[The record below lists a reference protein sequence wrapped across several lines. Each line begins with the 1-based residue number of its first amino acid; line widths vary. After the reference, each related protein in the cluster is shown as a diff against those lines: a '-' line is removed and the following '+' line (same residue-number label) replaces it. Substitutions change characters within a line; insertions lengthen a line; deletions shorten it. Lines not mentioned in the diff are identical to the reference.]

1 MAERGPLSRQ
11 LLSWQLLIVVVLL
24 AAVAVFSAFQSNRS
38 FQDVQSRRMLSVAED
53 VAAQLSVQDA
63 LADPERYHQ
72 LPSFATQAMN
82 LSGANFVLITRPD
95 LTILTSPADPSL
107 VRKTLPIGDSMIRE
121 GRAWV
126 GVVDDSLV
134 AHVPVIGSCDEDST
148 HCGKVVGI
156 VAVGVATPT
165 FLEGIV
171 NSPGEALLILGIATV
186 IGVVGSLLLAGR
198 VKRQTFGLEPREIA
212 GLVEHREA
220 MLHGIREG
228 VVGLDTAH
236 RITLV
241 NDQARRLLSLG
252 EDVVGRSVGELD
264 LNDRLVDVLTG
275 RAGDGADEIVLR
287 RGRVLIMN
295 RMPISSLSG
304 PPTSGPTEQRRRRE
318 RSDLAEQRRE
328 ERRRIKARERRAKRG
343 NSTRDTAVGVV
354 VTLRDRTEIV
364 ALQHELDANRSTT
377 DTLRAQA
384 HEFTNRLHTIAGLIE
399 LGEYDEVRRFV
410 NRVSHTRE
418 AWHTEVSERIG
429 DTAVAALLIAKA
441 SVAAEHNVGLRLTP
455 SSRLGEVDDAL
466 SADLVTVIGNLVDNA
481 IDALPA
487 AGWIEVDISHTDDEV
502 LVVVTDSGPGVAPDI
517 AEEIFT
523 HGFTTKAAEEGGQRG
538 LGLALTRQT
547 CRRRG
552 GSVEVAGAVFTA
564 RLGVRT

>member
-1 MAERGPLSRQ
+1 MGGSLADRGPLSKQ
-11 LLSWQLLIVVVLL
+11 LLGWQLLIVVALL
-24 AAVAVFSAFQSNRS
+24 AAVAVFSAIQSNNS
-38 FQDVQSRRMLSVAED
+38 FQDTEGRRMMSVAED
-53 VAAQLSVQDA
+53 VAAQLTVQEA
-63 LADPERYHQ
+63 LADPTRYQQ
-72 LPSFATQAMN
+72 LTPFATRAMN
-82 LSGANFVLITRPD
+82 LSGADFVIIALPD
-95 LTILTSPADPSL
+95 LTILTSPTDPSV
-107 VRKTLPIGDSMIRE
+107 VRTKLSIGDSMIRQ
-121 GRAWV
+121 GRSWV
-126 GVVDDSLV
+126 GVVGDSLV
-134 AHVPVIGSCDEDST
+134 AHVPVISSCRPNDCSGE
-148 HCGKVVGI
+148 VVGI
-156 VAVGVATPT
+156 VAAGVATPT

-241 NDQARRLLSLG
+241 NDQARRLLSLSD
-252 EDVVGRSVGELD
+252 DVVGRSVGELD

-295 RMPISSLSG
+295 RMPIAAG
-304 PPTSGPTEQRRRRE
+304 G
-318 RSDLAEQRRE
+318 
-328 ERRRIKARERRAKRG
+328 
-343 NSTRDTAVGVV
+343 TAVGSV

-364 ALQHELDANRSTT
+364 ALQHELDTNRSTT
-377 DTLRAQA
+377 DALRAQA

-399 LGEYDEVRRFV
+399 LGEYEEVRRFV
-410 NRVSHTRE
+410 DRVSHTRE
-418 AWHTEVSERIG
+418 AWHAEVSARIG
-429 DTAVAALLIAKA
+429 DSAVAALLIAKA
-441 SVAAEHNVGLRLTP
+441 SVAAERNVGMRLTS
-455 SSRLGEVDDAL
+455 SSRLGEVEESL

-481 IDALPA
+481 IDALPGD
-487 AGWIEVDISHTDDEV
+487 GWIEVDLQHTDDEV

-517 AEEIFT
+517 AEEIFR

-564 RLGVRT
+564 RLGVDA

>member
-1 MAERGPLSRQ
+1 VGDRPLSRQ
-11 LLSWQLLIVVVLL
+11 LLGWQLLIVVVLL
-24 AAVAVFSAFQSNRS
+24 AAVAVFSAIQSNNS
-38 FQDVQSRRMLSVAED
+38 FQDNEGRRMLSVAED
-53 VAAQLSVQDA
+53 VAAQLTVQQAVDNPQRYNQ
-63 LADPERYHQ
+63 LAP
-72 LPSFATQAMN
+72 FATRAMN
-82 LSGANFVLITRPD
+82 LSGADDVVIARPD
-95 LTILTSPADPSL
+95 LTILTSPDL
-107 VRKTLPIGDSMIRE
+107 DQLRTKLPIGDSMIRQ
-121 GRAWV
+121 GRSWV

-134 AHVPVIGSCDEDST
+134 AHVPVIGDCGEDAR
-148 HCGKVVGI
+148 HCGEMVGI
-156 VAVGVATPT
+156 VAAGVATPT

-228 VVGLDTAH
+228 VVGLDTSH

-241 NDQARRLLSLG
+241 NDQARLLLSLPA
-252 EDVVGRSVGELD
+252 DVVGRSVGDLD

-275 RAGDGADEIVLR
+275 RAGDGADEIALR

-295 RMPISSLSG
+295 RMPISSG
-304 PPTSGPTEQRRRRE
+304 G
-318 RSDLAEQRRE
+318 
-328 ERRRIKARERRAKRG
+328 
-343 NSTRDTAVGVV
+343 TAVGSV

-364 ALQHELDANRSTT
+364 ALRHELDANRSTT
-377 DTLRAQA
+377 DALRAQA

-399 LGEYDEVRRFV
+399 LGEYDEVRRYV
-410 NRVSHTRE
+410 SRVSHTRE
-418 AWHTEVSERIG
+418 AWHAEVSERIG

-441 SVAAEHNVGLRLTP
+441 SVAAERNVGLRLTP
-455 SSRLGEVDDAL
+455 TSQLGEVDETL

-481 IDALPA
+481 IDALPGT
-487 AGWIEVDISHTDDEV
+487 GWIEVHISHTDNEV
-502 LVVVTDSGPGVAPDI
+502 LVMVTDSGPGVAPDI
-517 AEEIFT
+517 AEEIFR
-523 HGFTTKAAEEGGQRG
+523 HGFTTKAAEQGGQRG

-564 RLGVRT
+564 RLGVNA

>member
-1 MAERGPLSRQ
+1 MGDQPLSRQ
-11 LLSWQLLIVVVLL
+11 LLGWQLLIVVALL
-24 AAVAVFSAFQSNRS
+24 AAVTVFSAIQSNNS
-38 FQDVQSRRMLSVAED
+38 FQDTEGRRMLSVAED
-53 VAAQLSVQDA
+53 VAATPAVRPA
-63 LADPERYHQ
+63 LADAVRYYQ
-72 LPSFATQAMN
+72 LTPLATSARN
-82 LSGANFVLITRPD
+82 LSGADFVTIAKPD
-95 LTILTSPADPSL
+95 LTILASQDPRE
-107 VRKTLPIGDSMIRE
+107 VKTKLPIGDSMIRG
-121 GRAWV
+121 GRSWV
-126 GVVDDSLV
+126 GVVGDSLV
-134 AHVPVIGSCDEDST
+134 AHVPVISERGDMI
-148 HCGKVVGI
+148 GI
-156 VAVGVATPT
+156 VVVGVATPQL
-165 FLEGIV
+165 LEGIV

-186 IGVVGSLLLAGR
+186 IGVVGSFLLARR

-241 NDQARRLLSLG
+241 NDQARLLLSLPA
-252 EDVVGRSVGELD
+252 DVVGRSVGELD

-275 RAGDGADEIVLR
+275 RAGDGADEIALR

-295 RMPISSLSG
+295 RMPIASG
-304 PPTSGPTEQRRRRE
+304 
-318 RSDLAEQRRE
+318 
-328 ERRRIKARERRAKRG
+328 
-343 NSTRDTAVGVV
+343 DTAVGAV

-377 DTLRAQA
+377 DALRAQA

-399 LGEYDEVRRFV
+399 LGEYDEVRRYV
-410 NRVSHTRE
+410 SRVSHTRE
-418 AWHTEVSERIG
+418 AWHAEVSERIG
-429 DTAVAALLIAKA
+429 DSAVAALLIAKA
-441 SVAAEHNVGLRLTP
+441 SVAAEHNVGLRLTS
-455 SSRLGEVDDAL
+455 SSRLGEVDESL

-481 IDALPA
+481 IDALPG
-487 AGWIEVDISHTDDEV
+487 AGWIEVDISNPDDEV

-517 AEEIFT
+517 AEEIFR

-564 RLGVRT
+564 RLGVRA

>member
-1 MAERGPLSRQ
+1 M
-11 LLSWQLLIVVVLL
+11 
-24 AAVAVFSAFQSNRS
+24 FSAVQSNES
-38 FQDVQSRRMLSVAED
+38 FRDTEGRRVLSVAED
-53 VAAQLSVQDA
+53 VAATLSVREA
-63 LADPERYHQ
+63 LADPLRHHQ
-72 LPSFATQAMN
+72 LPPFATSARN
-82 LSGANFVLITRPD
+82 LSGASHVTIARPD
-95 LTILTSPADPSL
+95 LTVLTSQNPEEVGAE
-107 VRKTLPIGDSMIRE
+107 LPVGDSTIRA
-121 GRAWV
+121 GRSWV
-126 GVVDDSLV
+126 GVVDGSLV
-134 AHVPVIGSCDEDST
+134 AHVPVIGDRGDVI
-148 HCGKVVGI
+148 GVV
-156 VAVGVATPT
+156 AAGVATPT

-171 NSPGEALLILGIATV
+171 DSPAGALLVLGIATV
-186 IGVVGSLLLAGR
+186 IGVVGSLLLAAR

-228 VVGLDTAH
+228 VVGLDSAH

-241 NDQARRLLSLG
+241 NDQARRLLSLPA
-252 EDVVGRSVGELD
+252 DVIGTSVEELS

-275 RAGDGADEIVLR
+275 RAGDGNDEIVLR

-295 RMPISSLSG
+295 RMPISVH
-304 PPTSGPTEQRRRRE
+304 
-318 RSDLAEQRRE
+318 
-328 ERRRIKARERRAKRG
+328 
-343 NSTRDTAVGVV
+343 DTAVGTV

-364 ALQHELDANRSTT
+364 ALRHELDANRSTT

-399 LGEYDEVRRFV
+399 LGEYDEVRRYV
-410 NRVSHTRE
+410 DRVSHTRE
-418 AWHTEVSERIG
+418 VWHAEVSERIG

-455 SSRLGEVDDAL
+455 GSRLSEVDESL

-487 AGWIEVDISHTDDEV
+487 AGWIEVDVTHRDEEV
-502 LVVVTDSGPGVAPDI
+502 LVVVTDSGPGVAPDL
-517 AEEIFT
+517 AEEIFR

-564 RLGVRT
+564 RLRA

>member
-1 MAERGPLSRQ
+1 
-11 LLSWQLLIVVVLL
+11 LLGWQLLIVVALL
-24 AAVAVFSAFQSNRS
+24 AAVTVFSAIQSNNS
-38 FQDVQSRRMLSVAED
+38 FQDTEGRRLLSVAED
-53 VAAQLSVQDA
+53 VAATPTVRDA
-63 LADPERYHQ
+63 LAEPLRYYQ
-72 LPSFATQAMN
+72 LTPIATGARN
-82 LSGANFVLITRPD
+82 LSGADYVIITKPD
-95 LTILTSPADPSL
+95 QTILTSPDPGQ
-107 VRKTLPIGDSMIRE
+107 VNRKLPIGDSMIRQ
-121 GRAWV
+121 GRSWV
-126 GVVDDSLV
+126 GVVDGSLV
-134 AHVPVIGSCDEDST
+134 AHVPVMSSCTPEVCRT
-148 HCGKVVGI
+148 EVVGI
-156 VAVGVATPT
+156 VAAGVATPT

-186 IGVVGSLLLAGR
+186 IGVVGSFLLARR

-241 NDQARRLLSLG
+241 NDQARLLLSLPV
-252 EDVVGRSVGELD
+252 DVVGRSVGELD

-275 RAGDGADEIVLR
+275 RAGDGADEIALR

-295 RMPISSLSG
+295 RMPISSG
-304 PPTSGPTEQRRRRE
+304 
-318 RSDLAEQRRE
+318 
-328 ERRRIKARERRAKRG
+328 
-343 NSTRDTAVGVV
+343 DTAVGSV

-364 ALQHELDANRSTT
+364 ALQHELDTNRSTT
-377 DTLRAQA
+377 DALRAQA

-399 LGEYDEVRRFV
+399 LGEYDEVRRYV
-410 NRVSHTRE
+410 SRVSHTRE
-418 AWHTEVSERIG
+418 AWHAEVSERIG
-429 DTAVAALLIAKA
+429 DAAVAALLIAKA
-441 SVAAEHNVGLRLTP
+441 SVAAEHNLGLRLTAT
-455 SSRLGEVDDAL
+455 SRLGEVDESL

-481 IDALPA
+481 IDALPGN
-487 AGWIEVDISHTDDEV
+487 GWIEVDIRHTDDEV

-517 AEEIFT
+517 AEEIFR

-564 RLGVRT
+564 RLGVRA

>member
-1 MAERGPLSRQ
+1 MGDRPLSRQ
-11 LLSWQLLIVVVLL
+11 LLGWQLLIVVALL
-24 AAVAVFSAFQSNRS
+24 AAVTVFSAIQSNKS
-38 FQDVQSRRMLSVAED
+38 FQDVEGRRMLSVAED
-53 VAAQLSVQDA
+53 VAAQQTVRDA
-63 LADPERYHQ
+63 LADPRRYHQ
-72 LPSFATQAMN
+72 LPPFATSAMN
-82 LSGANFVLITRPD
+82 LSGADYVIIARPD
-95 LTILTSPADPSL
+95 LTILTSPNPGD
-107 VRKTLPIGDSMIRE
+107 VKTKLPLGDSMIRQ
-121 GRAWV
+121 GRSWV
-126 GVVDDSLV
+126 GVVGDSLV
-134 AHVPVIGSCDEDST
+134 AHVPVIGARSE
-148 HCGKVVGI
+148 VVGI
-156 VAVGVATPT
+156 VAAGVATPT

-241 NDQARRLLSLG
+241 NDQARKLLSLPS
-252 EDVVGRSVGELD
+252 DVVGHSVKDLE

-287 RGRVLIMN
+287 RGRAVVMN
-295 RMPISSLSG
+295 RMPISLDG
-304 PPTSGPTEQRRRRE
+304 TE
-318 RSDLAEQRRE
+318 
-328 ERRRIKARERRAKRG
+328 
-343 NSTRDTAVGVV
+343 VGSV

-377 DTLRAQA
+377 DALRAQA

-399 LGEYDEVRRFV
+399 LGEYDEVRRYV
-410 NRVSHTRE
+410 DRVSHTRE

-429 DTAVAALLIAKA
+429 DSAVAALLIAKA
-441 SVAAEHNVGLRLTP
+441 SVAAERNVGLRLTP
-455 SSRLGEVDDAL
+455 SSRLGEVDESL

-487 AGWIEVDISHTDDEV
+487 NGWIEVDINHTDDEV

-517 AEEIFT
+517 AEEIFR

-552 GSVEVAGAVFTA
+552 GSVEVRGAVFTA
-564 RLGVRT
+564 RLGVRA

>member
-1 MAERGPLSRQ
+1 MRDRAPLSRQ
-11 LLSWQLLIVVVLL
+11 LLGWQLLIVVALL
-24 AAVAVFSAFQSNRS
+24 AAVTVFSAIQSNNS
-38 FQDVQSRRMLSVAED
+38 FQDNEGRRMLSVAED
-53 VAAQLSVQDA
+53 VAATPAVRPALVDPLRHFQLT
-63 LADPERYHQ
+63 PI
-72 LPSFATQAMN
+72 ATGSRN
-82 LSGANFVLITRPD
+82 LSGSDFVIIARPD
-95 LTILTSPADPSL
+95 LTILTSPDPDE
-107 VRKTLPIGDSMIRE
+107 VGKKLPIGDSMIRG
-121 GRAWV
+121 GRSWV
-126 GVVDDSLV
+126 GVVGDSLV
-134 AHVPVIGSCDEDST
+134 AHAPVIGDCEVGAT
-148 HCGKVVGI
+148 HCGEVVGI
-156 VAVGVATPT
+156 VAAGVATPAL
-165 FLEGIV
+165 LEGIV

-186 IGVVGSLLLAGR
+186 IGVVGSLLVARR

-241 NDQARRLLSLG
+241 NDQARLLLSLPS
-252 EDVVGRSVGELD
+252 DVVGRSVGELE

-275 RAGDGADEIVLR
+275 RAGDGADEIALR

-295 RMPISSLSG
+295 RMPISSG
-304 PPTSGPTEQRRRRE
+304 GGE
-318 RSDLAEQRRE
+318 
-328 ERRRIKARERRAKRG
+328 
-343 NSTRDTAVGVV
+343 VGSV

-377 DTLRAQA
+377 DALRAQA
-384 HEFTNRLHTIAGLIE
+384 HEFTNRLHTIVGLIE
-399 LGEYDEVRRFV
+399 LGEYEEVRRFV
-410 NRVSHTRE
+410 DRVSHTRE
-418 AWHTEVSERIG
+418 AWHAEVSERIG
-429 DTAVAALLIAKA
+429 DAAVAALLIAKA
-441 SVAAEHNVGLRLTP
+441 SVATEHNVGLRLTP
-455 SSRLGEVDDAL
+455 SSRLGEVDESL

-487 AGWIEVDISHTDDEV
+487 AGWIEVDIQHTDDEV

-517 AEEIFT
+517 AEEIFR

-564 RLGVRT
+564 RLGVNA

>member
-1 MAERGPLSRQ
+1 MGDRPLSRQ
-11 LLSWQLLIVVVLL
+11 LLGWQLLIVVVLL
-24 AAVAVFSAFQSNRS
+24 AAVAVFSAIQSNNS
-38 FQDVQSRRMLSVAED
+38 FQEVEGRRVLSVAED
-53 VAAQLSVQDA
+53 VAATPAARAA
-63 LADPERYHQ
+63 LADRRYYQ
-72 LPSFATQAMN
+72 LPTFATSAQN
-82 LSGANFVLITRPD
+82 LSGADFVIITLPD
-95 LTILTSPADPSL
+95 LTILTSPDPTQL
-107 VRKTLPIGDSMIRE
+107 HKKLPTGDSMIRD
-121 GRAWV
+121 GRSWV

-134 AHVPVIGSCDEDST
+134 AHVPVIGER
-148 HCGKVVGI
+148 GNVIGI
-156 VAVGVATPT
+156 VAAGVATPT

-186 IGVVGSLLLAGR
+186 IGVVGSLLVARR

-228 VVGLDTAH
+228 VVGLDTSH

-241 NDQARRLLSLG
+241 NDQARLLLSLPA
-252 EDVVGRSVGELD
+252 DVVGRSVGELD

-275 RAGDGADEIVLR
+275 RAGDGADEIALR

-295 RMPISSLSG
+295 RMPISSG
-304 PPTSGPTEQRRRRE
+304 G
-318 RSDLAEQRRE
+318 
-328 ERRRIKARERRAKRG
+328 
-343 NSTRDTAVGVV
+343 TAVGSV

-377 DTLRAQA
+377 DALRAQA

-399 LGEYDEVRRFV
+399 LGEYDEVRRYV
-410 NRVSHTRE
+410 SRVSHTRE
-418 AWHTEVSERIG
+418 AWHAEVSERIG
-429 DTAVAALLIAKA
+429 DSAVAALLIAKA
-441 SVAAEHNVGLRLTP
+441 SVAAERNVGLRLTP
-455 SSRLGEVDDAL
+455 TSRLGEVDETL

-481 IDALPA
+481 IDALPG
-487 AGWIEVDISHTDDEV
+487 AGWIEVHISHTDDEV
-502 LVVVTDSGPGVAPDI
+502 LVMVTDSGPGVAPDI
-517 AEEIFT
+517 AEEIFR
-523 HGFTTKAAEEGGQRG
+523 HGFTTKAAEQGGQRG

-564 RLGVRT
+564 RLGVRA